1 MTSRWARIARG
12 TTAALVSTFV
22 AVFFH
27 GLAGG
32 PVPALVGLIA
42 CVVFSALVC
51 IPLAGVALSRGRLAA
66 AVTLSQLLFHFL
78 FLLFAGTTSVGD
90 GGGSTGGHV
99 HGADAV
105 AAQLAALSAT
115 PAHVHDS
122 PMWISHALAA
132 VVTFV
137 LLRYGE
143 RSLCTLVEL
152 ARLTVRAL
160 VLRLPTVQP
169 VARAR
174 SFAARRH
181 ARALSARI
189 LLSVLSQRGPP
200 AVVNA

>member
-1 MTSRWARIARG
+1 MTTRGARIARG
-12 TTAALVSTFV
+12 TTAAVVSTFV

-32 PVPALVGLIA
+32 PVPAPVGLIA

-51 IPLAGVALSRGRLAA
+51 TPLAGVALSRARLAA

-78 FLLFAGTTSVGD
+78 FLLFAGTANVGA

-99 HGADAV
+99 HGSDAI
-105 AAQLAALSAT
+105 AAQLATLSAA
-115 PAHVHDS
+115 PAHLHDS
-122 PMWISHALAA
+122 PMWFSHALAA
-132 VVTFV
+132 VVTFAV
-137 LLRYGE
+137 LRYGE
-143 RSLCTLVEL
+143 LSLCTLVEL

-160 VLRLPTVQP
+160 VLRVPTP
-169 VARAR
+169 APAARVR
-174 SFAARRH
+174 PLAARRH
-181 ARALSARI
+181 ARALSSRI